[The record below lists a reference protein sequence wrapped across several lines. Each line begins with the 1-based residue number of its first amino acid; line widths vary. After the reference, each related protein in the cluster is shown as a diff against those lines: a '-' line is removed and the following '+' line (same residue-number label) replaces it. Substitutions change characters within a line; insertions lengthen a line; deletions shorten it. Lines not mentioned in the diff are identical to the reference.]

1 MRKRGKERK
10 LENKKKEIPTEID
23 GRKREN
29 TQKAVIAS
37 DRFFAYVCVVPQSCV
52 YILMVSRRT
61 NQF

>member
-10 LENKKKEIPTEID
+10 LENKKKRRNTYKDRWKEE
-23 GRKREN
+23 REN

-52 YILMVSRRT
+52 YI
-61 NQF
+61 F